1 MKTITDGSVRTLLRT
16 ALVVGAGALIVG
28 CGGDDDNDG
37 APAAKAGDV
46 AAQTTDAPAGS
57 AGFDEV
63 KQLSAELMERPTS
76 IGVTE
81 PVGQEIPSG
90 KNLVWISCGVPACQT
105 LGETFTEGA
114 KELGW
119 TVKVINTDGTPEK
132 IKAAWTQVARD
143 APDAVASSGVD
154 LSLIGAQLKQLKDAD
169 VPVALFAVPEKA
181 DGVTVL
187 VGDAKGEA
195 EAFGEP
201 MAAFI
206 VSDSG
211 GKADTMLVSL
221 PNFPILNDLE
231 QGFKD
236 VYEQGCADCGYER
249 MDLPLSSLG
258 KDVPA
263 RIVSALRAKPDVSYV
278 AMAVDDLTAGLPAA
292 LRAAGLAD
300 RVKIVG
306 ATSGPTN
313 YQYITADQQA
323 AGVPNAFYEDTWLM
337 VDGLARVFV
346 GEDPSVSEITPPRMI
361 VTKDNLPSTDAV
373 FPLVEDYR
381 AQFLKLWGKN

>member
-1 MKTITDGSVRTLLRT
+1 MTRFSDGTVRTLLRT
-16 ALVVGAGALIVG
+16 ALVVGAGAFVVG
-28 CGGDDDNDG
+28 CGGDDDKSDSS
-37 APAAKAGDV
+37 AASTEA
-46 AAQTTDAPAGS
+46 AAQTADAPAGS
-57 AGFDEV
+57 AGLEEV
-63 KQLSAELMERPTS
+63 KQLNQTLLKHPTS

-81 PVGQEIPSG
+81 PVGKEIPTG
-90 KNLVWISCGVPACQT
+90 KNVVWISCGVPACQT
-105 LGETFTEGA
+105 LGKTFTEGA

-143 APDAVASSGVD
+143 NPDAVASSGTD
-154 LSLIGAQLKQLKDAD
+154 LSLIGPQLKQLKAAD
-169 VPVALFAVPEKA
+169 VPVALFSVPEKA
-181 DGVTVL
+181 EGVTVL

-211 GKADTMLVSL
+211 GKANTMLVNL

-231 QGFKD
+231 TGFKD
-236 VYEQGCADCGYER
+236 VYEKGCADCGYER
-249 MDLPLSSLG
+249 MDLPLTSLG

-263 RIVSALRAKPDVSYV
+263 RVVSALRAKPDVNYV

-313 YQYITADQQA
+313 YQYITAGQQA
-323 AGVPNAFYEDTWLM
+323 AGVPNAFYEDTWLL
-337 VDGLARVFV
+337 VDGLARVFAGV
-346 GEDPSVSEITPPRMI
+346 DPSVSEITPPRMT

-373 FPLVEDYR
+373 FPLVKDYR
-381 AQFLKLWGKN
+381 DQFLTLWGKK